1 MNSLEETIENAFDTT
16 SFGKNKTDAIN
27 KLKNKYKHHD
37 IEDIRVIL
45 MPYVAKTYDVPLC
58 RSQANKNFGALTLDN
73 THPRYEGAR
82 KMLYRLA
89 LKIKS

>member
-27 KLKNKYKHHD
+27 NLRNNYGHQD
-37 IEDIRVIL
+37 IETIREML
-45 MPYVAKTYDVPLC
+45 MPYVAQIYEIPLS
-58 RSQANKNFGALTLDN
+58 RSQSSRNFGALTLDN
-73 THPRYEGAR
+73 THLRYEVAR

-89 LKIKS
+89 LKIKT